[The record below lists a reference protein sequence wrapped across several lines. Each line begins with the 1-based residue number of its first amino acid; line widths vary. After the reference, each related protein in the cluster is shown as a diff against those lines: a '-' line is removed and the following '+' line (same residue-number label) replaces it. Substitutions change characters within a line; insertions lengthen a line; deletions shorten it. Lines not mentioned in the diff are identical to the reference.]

1 LIIDKTY
8 LIILKQQT
16 KMRKILTYAV
26 SALALASCS
35 SDSLVS
41 DSPANTQAPIAFN
54 AGQKNITRAVDDS
67 KNLEKNGH
75 YNFGVW
81 AYKYKTADATTGD
94 VVMDHYLV
102 GYSNG
107 TDKGYDKSNVS
118 TWADNAGTL
127 KDHTSSW
134 FYEKLGK
141 AEYNTDY
148 MSVNANQYLRY
159 WDLSYN
165 NTKFFAYAPYCNK
178 KNSETN
184 VNYVTFAGEK
194 ITVAKDANKAG
205 YDNPA
210 VNDFIYA
217 GAQATNA
224 DQNDVKLAFK
234 HLGAIVKV
242 AFRES
247 VPGYKVQLIDVTTD
261 GSGIQATTAKKN
273 GDSYIHSTGTTDV
286 TYVTYLKSCGA
297 TIDYSSSITAP
308 SVSVVASDVETSH
321 ENLKFDIPK
330 KTTEGLNGLV
340 DYQKDENSPKY
351 VVLPEKDGDYAKSPT
366 TYYAVV
372 QPSDSETGFTFHISY
387 NLIAEDNGE
396 VVTVRDARV
405 FVPAD
410 QVRWAS
416 NTAYTY
422 NFTISKVSTGTT
434 NPNDPNINLD
444 DPTVSAG
451 TVVPIVFDGATIEDY
466 TPNAPNNGNIPY

>member
-1 LIIDKTY
+1 
-8 LIILKQQT
+8 
-16 KMRKILTYAV
+16 MRKILTYAV

-41 DSPANTQAPIAFN
+41 DSPANTQSPIAFN
-54 AGQKNITRAVDDS
+54 VGQKNITRS
-67 KNLEKNGH
+67 TNLEDAKH

-81 AYKYKTADATTGD
+81 AYKTRTSGD
-94 VVMDHYLV
+94 PTSQLVMDNYLV

-107 TDKGYDKSNVS
+107 SNLGYYKENAS
-118 TWADNAGTL
+118 TWDGSAGNDE
-127 KDHTSSW
+127 DHKSPW

-141 AEYNTDY
+141 KEYTYTGTDGFY
-148 MSVNANQYLRY
+148 KKDTEDAAFMSANDYQYLRY
-159 WDLSYN
+159 WDLAYT
-165 NTKFFAYAPYCNK
+165 NTNFYAYAPYCNTA
-178 KNSETN
+178 NG
-184 VNYVTFAGEK
+184 VTFADSK
-194 ITVAKDANKAG
+194 ITVSKSANTAG
-205 YDNPA
+205 YDNPEEH
-210 VNDFIYA
+210 DFIYA

-224 DQNDVKLAFK
+224 DKKDVKLTFK

-242 AFRES
+242 AFREN
-247 VPGYKVQLIDVTTD
+247 VNGYKVQLIDVTTD

-273 GDSYIHSTGTTDV
+273 GTSYIHSTGTTDV

-351 VVLPEKDGDYAKSPT
+351 VVLPEAADDYAKSPT

-372 QPSDSETGFTFHISY
+372 QPTDSETGFTFHISY

-410 QVRWAS
+410 MVKWES
-416 NTAYTY
+416 NKAYTY
-422 NFTISKVSTGTT
+422 NFTISQVSSGTT
-434 NPNDPNINLD
+434 
-444 DPTVSAG
+444 DPTVTPNLADPTVPAG
-451 TVVPIVFDGATIEDY
+451 TVVPIVFDGATISDY
-466 TPNAPNNGNIPY
+466 DPVNKNI

>member
-1 LIIDKTY
+1 MMK
-8 LIILKQQT
+8 
-16 KMRKILTYAV
+16 KILTYAV

-54 AGQKNITRAVDDS
+54 VGQKNITRS
-67 KNLEKNGH
+67 TNLEESH

-107 TDKGYDKSNVS
+107 TDKGYDKTNVS

-141 AEYNTDY
+141 AEYNYTENAGFYKKTDTDY

-224 DQNDVKLAFK
+224 DQNDVKLSFK

-242 AFRES
+242 AFREN
-247 VPGYKVQLIDVTTD
+247 VNGYKVQLINVKESSSDPNEKLGVQATPAT
-261 GSGIQATTAKKN
+261 SASATTAA
-273 GDSYIHSTGTTDV
+273 
-286 TYVTYLKSCGA
+286 TYYTECGV
-297 TIDYSSSITAP
+297 TIDYSNNKIATP
-308 SVSVVASDVETSH
+308 SVSVVTTDVTASSDNLMFNVPTS
-321 ENLKFDIPK
+321 
-330 KTTEGLNGLV
+330 GLV
-340 DYQKDENSPKY
+340 SYTAKDANSTKY
-351 VVLPEKDGDYAKSPT
+351 NVLPESDYATSST

-372 QPSDSETGFTFHISY
+372 QKRENVTPSTGFTFHVSY
-387 NLIAEDNGE
+387 KLIAEDNGE
-396 VVTVRDARV
+396 VITVRDARV

-410 QVRWAS
+410 QVCWES
-416 NTAYTY
+416 NTSYTY

-434 NPNDPNINLD
+434 NPGKEIDLNN
-444 DPTVSAG
+444 PTVPTDYS
-451 TVVPIVFDGATIEDY
+451 VCPIVFDGATIENY
-466 TPNAPNNGNIPY
+466 TPNTPNGDIKI